1 MKMGTTYTREDQ
13 KEALKLAEE
22 IGVTGA
28 AQRLGI
34 SLKTLYSW
42 RKKATAY
49 KGPVSKTGEPLSVD
63 DSRAEIT
70 RLAKENAT
78 LKQEVEILQEALG
91 FFVERR
97 KK

>member
-1 MKMGTTYTREDQ
+1 MATAYTKDDQ

-22 IGVTGA
+22 IGVTA
-28 AQRLGI
+28 ASQRLGI
-34 SLKTLYSW
+34 SLKTLYGW
-42 RKKATAY
+42 RKKA
-49 KGPVSKTGEPLSVD
+49 KGPVSKTAEPMTTEEIS
-63 DSRAEIT
+63 AENS

>member
-1 MKMGTTYTREDQ
+1 MAITYTQDDQ

-22 IGVTGA
+22 IGVTA
-28 AQRLGI
+28 ASQRLGV
-34 SLKTLYSW
+34 SLKTLYGW
-42 RKKATAY
+42 RKKATQY
-49 KGPVSKTGEPLSVD
+49 KGPVNKSGEALTADEVK
-63 DSRAEIT
+63 AENA
-70 RLAKENAT
+70 RMAKENAT